1 MKKSTDNS
9 FNQKSDEIQKNKISV
24 ETITLDTYLMSKNI
38 NKVDILK
45 IDTQSFNHQILEGS
59 KFL

>member
-1 MKKSTDNS
+1 
-9 FNQKSDEIQKNKISV
+9 
-24 ETITLDTYLMSKNI
+24 MSKNI

-59 KFL
+59 KISLKKVI